1 MDSQLITLEEDTQNA
16 NVIKELVIQKLYDNG
31 VLNEEQAKAYV
42 EKWQV
47 VIVKPTWF
55 KRWMEK
61 FVLTKTDSYR
71 YKYVKFED
79 Y

>member
-1 MDSQLITLEEDTQNA
+1 MDTRLITLEEDTLNA
-16 NVIKELVIQKLYDNG
+16 NVVKELVIQKLYDNG
-31 VLNEEQAKAYV
+31 VLDDEQAKTYI

-47 VIVKPTWF
+47 IVYKPTWF

-61 FVLTKTDSYR
+61 FITTNKDTYR

-79 Y
+79 

>member
-1 MDSQLITLEEDTQNA
+1 MDTQLITLEEDTQNA
-16 NVIKELVIQKLYDNG
+16 NLIKEAVISRLHNDK
-31 VLNEEQAKAYV
+31 VLNEKQAKTYI

-47 VIVKPTWF
+47 VIIKPTWF

-61 FVLTKTDSYR
+61 FIHTNTNSYR

-79 Y
+79 

>member
-1 MDSQLITLEEDTQNA
+1 MDAQLITLEEDIQNA
-16 NVIKELVIQKLYDNG
+16 NLIKESIISRLYLDG
-31 VLNEEQAKAYV
+31 VLNEKQATTYN

-47 VIVKPTWF
+47 VIIKPTWF

-61 FVLTKTDSYR
+61 FISTNTNSYR

-79 Y
+79 

>member
-1 MDSQLITLEEDTQNA
+1 MDSRLITIEEDTLNA
-16 NVIKELVIQKLYDNG
+16 NVVKELIIQRLHDNG
-31 VLNEEQAKAYV
+31 LLNDEQAIEYM

-61 FVLTKTDSYR
+61 FMFTTNENR
-71 YKYVKFED
+71 YIFKYVKFED
-79 Y
+79 

>member
-1 MDSQLITLEEDTQNA
+1 MDTRLITLEEDTLNA
-16 NVIKELVIQKLYDNG
+16 NVVKELVIQKLYDNG
-31 VLNEEQAKAYV
+31 VLDDEQAKAYV

-47 VIVKPTWF
+47 IVYKPTWF

-61 FVLTKTDSYR
+61 FITTNKDTYR

-79 Y
+79 

>member
-1 MDSQLITLEEDTQNA
+1 MDTQLITLEEDIRNA
-16 NVIKELVIQKLYDNG
+16 NLIKESVISRLYKDG
-31 VLNEEQAKAYV
+31 MLNDEQASTYI

-47 VIVKPTWF
+47 VIIKPTWF

-61 FVLTKTDSYR
+61 FTPTNTNSYR

-79 Y
+79 

>member
-1 MDSQLITLEEDTQNA
+1 MDHRLITLEEDTQNA
-16 NVIKELVIQKLYDNG
+16 NVIKELIIAKLHGNG
-31 VLNEEQAKAYV
+31 VLNEKQAKTYI

-61 FVLTKTDSYR
+61 FVLTNTDSYR

-79 Y
+79 

>member
-16 NVIKELVIQKLYDNG
+16 NLIKEAVISRLRNDG
-31 VLNEEQAKAYV
+31 VLNEKQAKTYI

-47 VIVKPTWF
+47 VIIKPTWF

-61 FVLTKTDSYR
+61 FISTNTNNYR

-79 Y
+79 

>member
-16 NVIKELVIQKLYDNG
+16 NLIKEAVISRLHNDG
-31 VLNEEQAKAYV
+31 VLNEKQAKAYV

-47 VIVKPTWF
+47 IIIKPTWF

-61 FVLTKTDSYR
+61 FIPTNTNNYR

-79 Y
+79 

>member
-16 NVIKELVIQKLYDNG
+16 NLIKEAIISRLYNDR
-31 VLNEEQAKAYV
+31 VLNEKQASTYI

-47 VIVKPTWF
+47 VIIKPTWF
-55 KRWMEK
+55 KRWMER
-61 FVLTKTDSYR
+61 FVLTNTNSYR

-79 Y
+79 

>member
-1 MDSQLITLEEDTQNA
+1 MDTQLITLEEDTLNA
-16 NVIKELVIQKLYDNG
+16 NVVKELVIQKLYKDG
-31 VLNEEQAKAYV
+31 MLNEEQALTYI

-47 VIVKPTWF
+47 VIFKPTWF

-61 FVLTKTDSYR
+61 FVTTNKDSYR

-79 Y
+79 

>member
-1 MDSQLITLEEDTQNA
+1 MDTQLITLEEDIRNA
-16 NVIKELVIQKLYDNG
+16 NLIKEAVISRLYKDG
-31 VLNEEQAKAYV
+31 VLNDEQVSTYI

-61 FVLTKTDSYR
+61 FIPTNTNNYR

-79 Y
+79 

>member
-1 MDSQLITLEEDTQNA
+1 MDTRLITLEEDTLNA
-16 NVIKELVIQKLYDNG
+16 NVVKELVIQKLYDNG
-31 VLNEEQAKAYV
+31 VIDDEQAKAYV

-47 VIVKPTWF
+47 IVYKPTWF

-61 FVLTKTDSYR
+61 FITTNKDTYR

-79 Y
+79 

>member
-16 NVIKELVIQKLYDNG
+16 NLIKEAVISRLHNDG
-31 VLNEEQAKAYV
+31 VLNEKQAKTYI

-47 VIVKPTWF
+47 VIIKPTWF

-61 FVLTKTDSYR
+61 FIPINTDSYR

-79 Y
+79 

>member
-1 MDSQLITLEEDTQNA
+1 MDTGLITLEEDTLNA
-16 NVIKELVIQKLYDNG
+16 NVVKELVIQKLYDNG
-31 VLNEEQAKAYV
+31 VIDDEQAKAYV

-47 VIVKPTWF
+47 IVYKPTWF

-61 FVLTKTDSYR
+61 FITTNKDTYR

-79 Y
+79 

>member
-1 MDSQLITLEEDTQNA
+1 MDSRLITIEEDTLNA
-16 NVIKELVIQKLYDNG
+16 NVVKELIIQKLYDNG
-31 VLNEEQAKAYV
+31 VLNEEQAKTYV

-47 VIVKPTWF
+47 IVYKPTWF

-61 FVLTKTDSYR
+61 FVTTNKDTYR

-79 Y
+79 

>member
-1 MDSQLITLEEDTQNA
+1 MDTRLITLEEDTLNA
-16 NVIKELVIQKLYDNG
+16 NVVKELVIQKLYDNG
-31 VLNEEQAKAYV
+31 VLDDEQAKAYI

-47 VIVKPTWF
+47 IVYKPTWF

-61 FVLTKTDSYR
+61 FITTNKDTYR

-79 Y
+79 

>member
-1 MDSQLITLEEDTQNA
+1 MDAQLITLEEDIQNA
-16 NVIKELVIQKLYDNG
+16 NLIKESIISRLYLDG
-31 VLNEEQAKAYV
+31 VLNEKQATTYN

-47 VIVKPTWF
+47 VIIKPTWF

-61 FVLTKTDSYR
+61 FIPTNTNSYR

-79 Y
+79 

>member
-1 MDSQLITLEEDTQNA
+1 MDTRLITIEEDTLNA
-16 NVIKELVIQKLYDNG
+16 NVVKELVIQKLYDNG
-31 VLNEEQAKAYV
+31 VIDDEQAKAYI

-47 VIVKPTWF
+47 IVYKPTWF

-61 FVLTKTDSYR
+61 FITTNKDTYR

-79 Y
+79 

>member
-1 MDSQLITLEEDTQNA
+1 MDTQLITLEEDIRNA
-16 NVIKELVIQKLYDNG
+16 NLIKEAVISRLYKDG
-31 VLNEEQAKAYV
+31 VLNDEQAITYN

-47 VIVKPTWF
+47 VIIKPTWF

-61 FVLTKTDSYR
+61 FISTNTNSYR

-79 Y
+79 

>member
-1 MDSQLITLEEDTQNA
+1 MDAQLITLEEDIQNA
-16 NVIKELVIQKLYDNG
+16 NLIKESIISRLYLDG
-31 VLNEEQAKAYV
+31 VLNEKQATTYN

-47 VIVKPTWF
+47 VIIKPTWF

-61 FVLTKTDSYR
+61 FISTNTNNYR

-79 Y
+79 

>member
-16 NVIKELVIQKLYDNG
+16 NVVKELVIQKLYDNG
-31 VLNEEQAKAYV
+31 VLDDEQAKAYI

-47 VIVKPTWF
+47 IVYKPTWF

-61 FVLTKTDSYR
+61 FITTNKDTYR

-79 Y
+79 

>member
-1 MDSQLITLEEDTQNA
+1 MDSRLITIEEDTLNA
-16 NVIKELVIQKLYDNG
+16 NVVKEIVIQKLYDNG
-31 VLNEEQAKAYV
+31 VIDDEQAKAYV

-47 VIVKPTWF
+47 IVYKPTWF

-61 FVLTKTDSYR
+61 FVTTNKDTYR

-79 Y
+79 

>member
-1 MDSQLITLEEDTQNA
+1 MDTQLIILEEDIRHA
-16 NVIKELVIQKLYDNG
+16 NFIKEAVISRLYNDG
-31 VLNEEQAKAYV
+31 VLNEEQALTYI

-47 VIVKPTWF
+47 VIFKPTWF

-61 FVLTKTDSYR
+61 FVTTNKDSYR

-79 Y
+79 

>member
-1 MDSQLITLEEDTQNA
+1 MDTRLITLEEDTLNA
-16 NVIKELVIQKLYDNG
+16 NVVKELVIQKLYDNG
-31 VLNEEQAKAYV
+31 VIDDEQAKAYI

-47 VIVKPTWF
+47 IVYKPTWF

-61 FVLTKTDSYR
+61 FITTNKDTYR

-79 Y
+79 

>member
-1 MDSQLITLEEDTQNA
+1 MDAQLITLEEDIQNA
-16 NVIKELVIQKLYDNG
+16 NLIKESIISRLYLDG
-31 VLNEEQAKAYV
+31 VLNEKQATTYN

-47 VIVKPTWF
+47 VIIKPTWF

-61 FVLTKTDSYR
+61 FVTTNKDSYR

-79 Y
+79 

>member
-1 MDSQLITLEEDTQNA
+1 MDTQLITLEEDIRHA
-16 NVIKELVIQKLYDNG
+16 NLIKEAVISRLYNDG
-31 VLNEEQAKAYV
+31 VLNDEQASTYI

-47 VIVKPTWF
+47 VIFKPTWF

-61 FVLTKTDSYR
+61 FIPTNKDSYR

-79 Y
+79 